1 MEPTTNT
8 ASDQPLSRTGL
19 LGLMA
24 VQGFVGY
31 EWLMSGLAKLWRGG
45 FATGLAAELTDKSEG
60 VSGWYRR
67 LLDNAII
74 PHAWFVGWVVL
85 TGELAIGLGLIGTA
99 LAYTRRS
106 AHHPSRIP
114 PDLALAVAATAAVG
128 ATVLNVAFHLA
139 NASPHPWLIPRDG
152 FDEGVDLDSLLPM
165 VQLVLVAVN
174 VRLFSITRADR
185 RRGSSQTP
193 ASALIQAD
201 DNTIIRPPER
211 RVP

>member
-1 MEPTTNT
+1 MEPTTNA

-24 VQGFVGY
+24 VQAFVGY

-45 FATGLAAELTDKSEG
+45 FASGLAAELTDKSEG

-67 LLDNAII
+67 LLDNVII

-85 TGELAIGLGLIGTA
+85 IGELAIGLSLLGGA
-99 LAYTRRS
+99 LAYARRS
-106 AHHPSRIP
+106 AHDPSQYP
-114 PDLALAVAATAAVG
+114 SQVLLAVAAIAALA
-128 ATVLNVAFHLA
+128 ATFLNVAFHLA
-139 NASPHPWLIPRDG
+139 NASPHPWIIPRNG

-165 VQLVLVAVN
+165 VQLVLIAVS
-174 VRLFSITRADR
+174 VRLFTITRADR

-193 ASALIQAD
+193 KSTLIQAE
-201 DNTIIRPPER
+201 DNTLTRPPER